1 MYVFLEPAEKDV
13 GAFKNRADNIY
24 FQYAGV
30 WGVCTNCTQAVFIF
44 NHGAAR
50 RTPHL
55 CGCKVKSITAVSNR
69 VLSDLRFHV
78 RARRCVDGGRRAHVS
93 QVAQVCPSSA
103 ASRQRENRAHVTEPA
118 RARGTWVCYL
128 ERTVGT
134 TRERRGSAPS
144 HSSSLPSSHWLL
156 LLISSLPSKSSASLE
171 QIS

>member
-1 MYVFLEPAEKDV
+1 M
-13 GAFKNRADNIY
+13 
-24 FQYAGV
+24 
-30 WGVCTNCTQAVFIF
+30 
-44 NHGAAR
+44 
-50 RTPHL
+50 
-55 CGCKVKSITAVSNR
+55 
-69 VLSDLRFHV
+69 RFHV
-78 RARRCVDGGRRAHVS
+78 RARRCVEGGRRAHVS

-156 LLISSLPSKSSASLE
+156 LLISSLPSKSSAPVWSKFLKE
-171 QIS
+171 CIKSEMIFFSPFLTTLFLFQLHKDIAHRQYLNITNATH